1 MSALNNLAYFCYD
14 KNNRQ
19 WIASV
24 QWYATAE
31 EQADLASAPAS
42 EGWVSK
48 TFWGD
53 ESRTPNKVNLNDK
66 LPSISA
72 GLNSTVINRY
82 VMPIASTTISASNG
96 TLTNSYGFS
105 N

>member
-1 MSALNNLAYFCYD
+1 MTAVKWD
-14 KNNRQ
+14 
-19 WIASV
+19 
-24 QWYATAE
+24 ATDE
-31 EQADLASAPAS
+31 EQADRASAPGS
-42 EGWVSK
+42 EGWISK

-53 ESRTPNKVNLNDK
+53 ESRTQNKTNLNDK

-72 GLNSTVINRY
+72 GLNTTVINRY

-96 TLTNSYGFS
+96 SLNNSYGFS